1 MLEEMSTAQ
10 YLSFGILKD
19 GVNETWEINWYLT
32 LYYVVCILIGVNV
45 VGSLYKRD
53 QPIAAIMSILL
64 LLMIF
69 IFFGLRWFGTP
80 DPKGSSKCPD
90 PNNTNAQSGRKCP
103 TFPPSINLCPDFMV
117 AYTEPTGRVLC
128 YDVNNTYEM
137 KKASGAALMTGLT
150 INGVGGQSAHT
161 AGLELVNTIKSSPTT
176 ITGDPNGKYL
186 RWEGVFDGRTI
197 EPDVSCITS
206 KLAA

>member
-1 MLEEMSTAQ
+1 MSTAQ
-10 YLSFGILKD
+10 YLSFGILKL
-19 GVNETWEINWYLT
+19 GVNETWEIDWYLA

-45 VGSLYKRD
+45 TGSLYNRG
-53 QPIAAIMSILL
+53 QPIAGIISILL

-69 IFFGLRWFGTP
+69 IFFGLRWFSTP
-80 DPKGSSKCPD
+80 DPKKPSKCPD
-90 PNNTNAQSGRKCP
+90 PNNPNAASSRTCP

-117 AYTEPTGRVLC
+117 AYTKPEGGVLC

-137 KKASGAALMTGLT
+137 KKATGAALSTGLT

-161 AGLELVNTIKSSPTT
+161 AGLDLVNIIRVNPTT
-176 ITGDPNGKYL
+176 ISSDPLGKYL

-197 EPDVSCITS
+197 EPDTTCITS

>member
-1 MLEEMSTAQ
+1 MSTTSQ
-10 YLSFGILKD
+10 YLSLGILKV
-19 GVNETWEINWYLT
+19 GANETFEINWHLA
-32 LYYVVCILIGVNV
+32 LYYVVCILIGANV
-45 VGSLYKRD
+45 TGSFYKRD
-53 QPIAAIMSILL
+53 QPIAAIISILL

-69 IFFGLRWFGTP
+69 VFFGLRWFSVP
-80 DPKGSSKCPD
+80 DTKKPSKCSD
-90 PNNTNAQSGRKCP
+90 TNTLTTSRKCP

-117 AYTEPTGRVLC
+117 AYTDPTGKVLC

-137 KKASGAALMTGLT
+137 KKATGAALMTGLT

-161 AGLELVNTIKSSPTT
+161 AGLELINTIKNSPTT

-197 EPDVSCITS
+197 EPDSTCIIS
-206 KLAA
+206 KLAP

>member
-1 MLEEMSTAQ
+1 MSTAQ
-10 YLSFGILKD
+10 YMSFGMLKVGGD
-19 GVNETWEINWYLT
+19 NATLEINWYLV

-45 VGSLYKRD
+45 AGSLYNRG
-53 QPIAAIMSILL
+53 QPIAGIISILL

-80 DPKGSSKCPD
+80 DQKKPSKCPD
-90 PNNTNAQSGRKCP
+90 PNNPTASTDRICP

-117 AYTEPTGRVLC
+117 AYTTPAGAVQC

-137 KKASGAALMTGLT
+137 KKATGAGLMTGLT

-161 AGLELVNTIKSSPTT
+161 SGLELINTIKTSPTL
-176 ITGDPNGKYL
+176 ITGDPKGKYL

-197 EPDVSCITS
+197 EPNTTCITS

>member
-1 MLEEMSTAQ
+1 MSTAQ
-10 YLSFGILKD
+10 YLSFGILRD

-32 LYYVVCILIGVNV
+32 LYYVVCILLGVNV
-45 VGSLYKRD
+45 VGSLYKSD

-80 DPKGSSKCPD
+80 DPKDSSKCPD
-90 PNNTNAQSGRKCP
+90 PNNTNSQTGNKCR

-161 AGLELVNTIKSSPTT
+161 AGLELINTIKGSPTT

-186 RWEGVFDGRTI
+186 RWEGVFDGRSI
-197 EPDVSCITS
+197 EPDVNCITS

>member
-10 YLSFGILKD
+10 YLSFGILKVGGD
-19 GVNETWEINWYLT
+19 NATLEINWYLV

-45 VGSLYKRD
+45 AGSLHNRG
-53 QPIAAIMSILL
+53 QPIAGIISILL
-64 LLMIF
+64 LIMIF
-69 IFFGLRWFGTP
+69 IFFGLRWFSTP
-80 DPKGSSKCPD
+80 DSKKDSKCPD
-90 PNNTNAQSGRKCP
+90 PNNPSTSGTCP

-117 AYTEPTGRVLC
+117 AYTGPAGKVLC

-137 KKASGAALMTGLT
+137 KKATGALLLTDQT

-161 AGLELVNTIKSSPTT
+161 SGLDLVNTITNNQSS
-176 ITGDPNGKYL
+176 ITGHLLGKYL
-186 RWEGVFDGRTI
+186 RWEGVFDGRSFLTTI
-197 EPDVSCITS
+197 ACITS